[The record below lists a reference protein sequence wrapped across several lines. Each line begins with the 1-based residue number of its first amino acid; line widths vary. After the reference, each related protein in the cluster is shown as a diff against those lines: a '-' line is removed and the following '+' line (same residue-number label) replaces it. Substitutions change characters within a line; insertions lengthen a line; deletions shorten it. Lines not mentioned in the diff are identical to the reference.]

1 VRGLRVLK
9 NVLTNYLRFFLG
21 GLIGFLITP
30 VMVHL
35 LGDGSY
41 GIWVLVASLTGY
53 LGILDQGVRP
63 SLVRY
68 VSQYRAAGDEERLQA
83 TINTAL
89 VLYVGVGVAT
99 LAVAGGVAWQ
109 FGRFFRVDAGDLH
122 AARIAVVLMGL
133 SAALGFPLSV
143 FGAVLSGLQRYDIA
157 NWIGIGVG
165 VLRGVAFVAVLRLG
179 GGLVELAWTSLLV
192 TLLGHGLGVVGAF
205 RLLPSLRLSLGRARR
220 EMVGRIASYSAY
232 ALLGAVAGNVIFQTD
247 SIVITAFL
255 TAAMV
260 TPFAL
265 AAGLVDNARQL
276 VYAATWVLSPTA
288 SEMDTRG
295 ETRALHDMLIAGS
308 KYSTLLAWP
317 VLFALVIFG
326 QGLLVAWVG
335 EKYAASARLLTILT
349 VPTFLALPQSTAWAV
364 LYGISKHRVPTV
376 LNVANA
382 AANLGLSILWVKP
395 FGLAGVAYG
404 TAVPLFVFGGVLIP
418 LYACRVLRL
427 SIWRYAR
434 EGLLVPGLVTL
445 AFAAPAVLCEALW
458 RPRGWP
464 PLLGAIFGCWL
475 LFAAVAWRVSL
486 PVAERERWRRM
497 SAGLWAEVRSLAGR
511 PALDAGARPGEPR

>member
-1 VRGLRVLK
+1 
-9 NVLTNYLRFFLG
+9 
-21 GLIGFLITP
+21 
-30 VMVHL
+30 
-35 LGDGSY
+35 
-41 GIWVLVASLTGY
+41 
-53 LGILDQGVRP
+53 
-63 SLVRY
+63 
-68 VSQYRAAGDEERLQA
+68 
-83 TINTAL
+83 
-89 VLYVGVGVAT
+89 
-99 LAVAGGVAWQ
+99 
-109 FGRFFRVDAGDLH
+109 
-122 AARIAVVLMGL
+122 
-133 SAALGFPLSV
+133 
-143 FGAVLSGLQRYDIA
+143 
-157 NWIGIGVG
+157 
-165 VLRGVAFVAVLRLG
+165 VLRLG